1 MIGTPMT
8 PQQKIDHIQAVY
20 RQWLKLNVQL
30 RKAQQDWQQSVELMQ
45 EMERFYFDGE
55 WSKLHDEIANGL
67 DVDLTTDGEYSVMS
81 EDTLWN
87 ASCEYQSLLW
97 HNLRFAIKH
106 LDRQM
111 PQFYGSLDNAF
122 DEPLDALPDNEP
134 SDQTKPS
141 D

>member
-1 MIGTPMT
+1 M
-8 PQQKIDHIQAVY
+8 
-20 RQWLKLNVQL
+20 
-30 RKAQQDWQQSVELMQ
+30 
-45 EMERFYFDGE
+45 
-55 WSKLHDEIANGL
+55 
-67 DVDLTTDGEYSVMS
+67 DLTTESEYSVMS

-87 ASCEYQSLLW
+87 TSCEYQSLLW

-122 DEPLDALPDNEP
+122 DEPLDVLPDNEP
-134 SDQTKPS
+134 SDHTKPS